1 MKKLVIY
8 TAIYVIMT
16 LIMSYDEVDCALK
29 GEELCLYSLIG
40 KYVIFIIL
48 VLLFNNFI
56 RPKLFSYER
65 KS

>member
-8 TAIYVIMT
+8 TAIYAIMT

-29 GEELCLYSLIG
+29 REELCIYSLIG

-48 VLLFNNFI
+48 VMLFNSFI
-56 RPKLFSYER
+56 RPKLFRHE
-65 KS
+65 K